1 MSEQARRIRGRDFA
15 IGITAASVLWTV
27 AFSRKQRFW
36 ETMAVGV
43 GSLGAFALFANPELR
58 QTRARPRD
66 LAVGLGTAVGLYGV
80 FQVGDRVARR
90 VIPGGAADIEDIY
103 LRRTLADRRFIAGA
117 LAVLI
122 APGEEL
128 FWRGLVNSYLAQEL
142 GPVKGNALGAT
153 IYGAVHLVTR
163 NFTLFGAA
171 GIAGAAWSLQWLF
184 EGRMASQVVSHV
196 AWDVWI
202 FLVQPTMELPAGN

>member
-1 MSEQARRIRGRDFA
+1 MAQPARIRGRDFA
-15 IGITAASVLWTV
+15 TGMTAATALWTV

-36 ETMAVGV
+36 ETMAAGV
-43 GSLGAFALFANPELR
+43 GSLGLFALYANPELR
-58 QTRARPRD
+58 KTRVRPRD

-80 FQVGDRVARR
+80 FQVGDRVARK
-90 VIPGGAADIEDIY
+90 VIPGGAQDIEDIY
-103 LRRTLADRRFIAGA
+103 LRRNLSDSKFIALA
-117 LAVLI
+117 LALLI

-142 GPVKGNALGAT
+142 GPVKGNAVGAT

-171 GIAGAAWSLQWLF
+171 GIAGAYWSLQWLF
-184 EGRMASQVVSHV
+184 EGSMASQVVSHA
-196 AWDVWI
+196 AWDIWI
-202 FLVQPTMELPAGN
+202 FLIQPTMELPDKLR

>member
-1 MSEQARRIRGRDFA
+1 MSTPQRIRGRDFA
-15 IGITAASVLWTV
+15 IGLTAAAALWTV

-43 GSLGAFALFANPELR
+43 GSLGAFALYANPELR
-58 QTRARPRD
+58 KTTVKPRD

-80 FQVGDRVARR
+80 FQVGDRVARK
-90 VIPGGAADIEDIY
+90 VIPSGAADIEDIY
-103 LRRTLADRRFIAGA
+103 LRRTLADRRLIAPA
-117 LAVLI
+117 LALLI

-128 FWRGLVNSYLAQEL
+128 FWRGLVNGYLAQEL
-142 GPVKGNALGAT
+142 GPVKGNAVGAV
-153 IYGAVHLVTR
+153 IYGGVHLVTR

-171 GIAGAAWSLQWLF
+171 GIAGAFWSLQWLF
-184 EGRMASQVVSHV
+184 EGRMASQIVSHV

-202 FLVQPTMELPAGN
+202 FLVQPTMELPEGT